1 MQINIKNTAGPVGAV
16 TKCGNVRVRKTVFT
30 VVLIIGVLV
39 IFAAFI
45 SFIALSATAGSG
57 RGNETMQYIFIPFA
71 VFGACAVTMPFLFT
85 MRARYSQLVA
95 LADRIA
101 AKDAT
106 VIASLAVQQTVPAF
120 EAMKITVGS
129 LLKGGAL
136 PGYEIVGE
144 VVAKTSLSLSEEKAK
159 EMYDEFIALALP
171 SAAALSLAKEQASP
185 LPRYCPSCGAPVTE
199 EGAKFCES
207 CGVKLRD

>member
-16 TKCGNVRVRKTVFT
+16 TKCGNVRVRKAVFT
-30 VVLIIGVLV
+30 ALLVLV
-39 IFAAFI
+39 CLIACGAFAGFM
-45 SFIALSATAGSG
+45 ALVIKAGSG
-57 RGNETMQYIFIPFA
+57 GGNETMQYIFIPFTM
-71 VFGACAVTMPFLFT
+71 FGACAVTMPFLFT

-171 SAAALSLAKEQASP
+171 SAAALSMAKEQASP
-185 LPRYCPSCGAPVTE
+185 LPRYCPSCGAPVTTD
-199 EGAKFCES
+199 GAKFCES

>member
-16 TKCGNVRVRKTVFT
+16 TKCGNVRVRKAVFT
-30 VVLIIGVLV
+30 ALLVLV
-39 IFAAFI
+39 CLIACGAFAG
-45 SFIALSATAGSG
+45 FIALVITAGSG
-57 RGNETMQYIFIPFA
+57 GGNETMQYIFIPFA

-101 AKDAT
+101 MKDAT

-171 SAAALSLAKEQASP
+171 SAAALSMAKEQASP
-185 LPRYCPSCGAPVTE
+185 LPRYCPACGAPVTTD
-199 EGAKFCES
+199 GAKFCES

>member
-57 RGNETMQYIFIPFA
+57 GGNETMQYIFIPFA

-171 SAAALSLAKEQASP
+171 SAAALSMAKEQASP
-185 LPRYCPSCGAPVTE
+185 LPRYCPSCGAPVTTD
-199 EGAKFCES
+199 GAKFCES
-207 CGVKLRD
+207 CGVKLRN

>member
-16 TKCGNVRVRKTVFT
+16 TKCGNVRVRKAVFT
-30 VVLIIGVLV
+30 ALLVLV
-39 IFAAFI
+39 CLIVCGAFAG
-45 SFIALSATAGSG
+45 FIALVIKAGSG
-57 RGNETMQYIFIPFA
+57 GGNETMQYIFIPFA
-71 VFGACAVTMPFLFT
+71 MFGACAVTMPFLFT

-120 EAMKITVGS
+120 EAIKITVGS

-171 SAAALSLAKEQASP
+171 SAAALSMAKEQASP
-185 LPRYCPSCGAPVTE
+185 LPRYCPSCGAPVTTD
-199 EGAKFCES
+199 GAKFCES

>member
-45 SFIALSATAGSG
+45 SFIALSATAGRG
-57 RGNETMQYIFIPFA
+57 GGNETMQYIFIPFA

-106 VIASLAVQQTVPAF
+106 VIASLAALQTVPAF

-185 LPRYCPSCGAPVTE
+185 LPRYCPSCGAPVTTD
-199 EGAKFCES
+199 GAKFCES

>member
-45 SFIALSATAGSG
+45 SFIALSATAGRG
-57 RGNETMQYIFIPFA
+57 GGNETMQYIFIPFA

-106 VIASLAVQQTVPAF
+106 VIASLAALQTVPAF

-159 EMYDEFIALALP
+159 EMYDEFIALVLP
-171 SAAALSLAKEQASP
+171 SAAALSMAKEQASP
-185 LPRYCPSCGAPVTE
+185 LPRYCPACGAPVTTD
-199 EGAKFCES
+199 GAKFCES

>member
-1 MQINIKNTAGPVGAV
+1 MQINIRNTAGPVGAV

-45 SFIALSATAGSG
+45 SFIALSATAG
-57 RGNETMQYIFIPFA
+57 RGFGSRMQYIFIPFA

-129 LLKGGAL
+129 LIEGGAL

-144 VVAKTSLSLSEEKAK
+144 VVAKSSLSLSEENAK

>member
-16 TKCGNVRVRKTVFT
+16 TKCGNVRVRKAVFT

-57 RGNETMQYIFIPFA
+57 GGNETMQYIFIPFA

-95 LADRIA
+95 LVDRIA

-171 SAAALSLAKEQASP
+171 SAAALSMAKEQASP
-185 LPRYCPSCGAPVTE
+185 LPRYCPSCGAPVTTD
-199 EGAKFCES
+199 GAKFCES

>member
-16 TKCGNVRVRKTVFT
+16 TKCGNVRVRKAVFT
-30 VVLIIGVLV
+30 ALLVLV
-39 IFAAFI
+39 CLIVCGAFAGFM
-45 SFIALSATAGSG
+45 ALVIKAGSG
-57 RGNETMQYIFIPFA
+57 GGNETMQYIFIPFTM
-71 VFGACAVTMPFLFT
+71 FGACAVTMPFLFT

-106 VIASLAVQQTVPAF
+106 VIASLAALQTVPAF

-171 SAAALSLAKEQASP
+171 SAAALSMAKEQASP

>member
-57 RGNETMQYIFIPFA
+57 GGNETMQYIFIPFA

-106 VIASLAVQQTVPAF
+106 VIASLAALQTVPAF

-144 VVAKTSLSLSEEKAK
+144 VVAKSSLSLSEEKAK

-185 LPRYCPSCGAPVTE
+185 LPRYCPACGAPVTTD
-199 EGAKFCES
+199 GAKFCES

>member
-57 RGNETMQYIFIPFA
+57 GGNETMQYIFIPFA

-106 VIASLAVQQTVPAF
+106 VIASLAALQTVPAF

-144 VVAKTSLSLSEEKAK
+144 VVAKSSLSLSEEKAK

-171 SAAALSLAKEQASP
+171 SAAALSMAKEQASP
-185 LPRYCPSCGAPVTE
+185 LPRYCPSCGAPVTTD
-199 EGAKFCES
+199 GAKFCES

>member
-45 SFIALSATAGSG
+45 SFIALSATAG
-57 RGNETMQYIFIPFA
+57 RGFGSRMQYIFIPFA

-144 VVAKTSLSLSEEKAK
+144 VVAKTSRQKRCMTSSSRSRSRPPRLSAWQRSRRRLSRA
-159 EMYDEFIALALP
+159 IAPPAALP
-171 SAAALSLAKEQASP
+171 
-185 LPRYCPSCGAPVTE
+185 
-199 EGAKFCES
+199 
-207 CGVKLRD
+207 